1 MWKKRKIQQ
10 PAAQEPAPQLDLLMQ
25 IRADQ
30 LRQQEEANEAI
41 QALSDEQEITA
52 AMIQAAIDKRRN
64 TDIYTGLVS
73 TMMNMK
79 HQTAS
84 NIINNMRK

>member
-10 PAAQEPAPQLDLLMQ
+10 PAAEGPAPQMDLLMQ

-41 QALSDEQEITA
+41 QALSDEEEIMA
-52 AMIQAAIDKRRN
+52 ARIQAAIDKRRN
-64 TDIYTGLVS
+64 TDVYAGLVS
-73 TMMNMK
+73 SMMSMK
-79 HQTAS
+79 HQAAS